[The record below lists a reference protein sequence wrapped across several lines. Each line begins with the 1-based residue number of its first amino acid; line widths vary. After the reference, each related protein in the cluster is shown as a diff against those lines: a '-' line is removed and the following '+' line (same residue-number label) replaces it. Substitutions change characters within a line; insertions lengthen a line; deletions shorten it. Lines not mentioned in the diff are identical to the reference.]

1 MRRVLILGSPG
12 SGKSTLAKR
21 LGAKLGLPVIHLDQ
35 EFWTPGWVSLSKEA
49 FEARC
54 RELVAREAWVM
65 DGNFGSTL
73 GVRLPAA
80 DTVVYLEVSRC
91 VCLWRAAKRVLSNRG
106 RSRPDMAEGCPERFD
121 WEFFHYI
128 LMFPSHSRPKV
139 LQAMANLRPDQ
150 AGVTLRGTAD
160 VERWLSEV
168 GSK

>member
-65 DGNFGSTL
+65 DGNYGSTFA
-73 GVRLPAA
+73 VRLPAA
-80 DTVVYLEVSRC
+80 DTVVYLEVSRWIC
-91 VCLWRAAKRVLSNRG
+91 MWRAAKRVLLHRG
-106 RSRPDMAEGCPERFD
+106 RTRPDMPEGCPERFD
-121 WEFFHYI
+121 WEFFQYI
-128 LMFPSHSRPKV
+128 WTFPKRQTPKV
-139 LQAMANLRPDQ
+139 LEGLRSLRPDQ
-150 AGVTLRGTAD
+150 HAVTLRSLAE
-160 VERWLSEV
+160 VEQWLSRV
-168 GSK
+168 GS